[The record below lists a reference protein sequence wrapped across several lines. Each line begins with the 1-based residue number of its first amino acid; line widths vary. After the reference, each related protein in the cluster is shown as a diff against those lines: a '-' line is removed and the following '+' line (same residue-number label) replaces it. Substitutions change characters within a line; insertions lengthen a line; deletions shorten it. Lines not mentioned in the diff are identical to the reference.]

1 MKIYKICNIN
11 SPPPPFLLYIDSLC
25 CFRLERDRYIA
36 NIDVT
41 LDYNKFKNADI
52 VIEAVFEDINVKHKV
67 IKELEQVVPPHC
79 IIATNTSAIPITKI
93 AEASKN
99 PEKVKSKRVF
109 WCLMLI

>member
-1 MKIYKICNIN
+1 MILIICV
-11 SPPPPFLLYIDSLC
+11 
-25 CFRLERDRYIA
+25 FRLERDRYIA
-36 NIDVT
+36 NVDGT

-52 VIEAVFEDINVKHKV
+52 VIEAVFEDINLKHKV

-99 PEKVKSKRVF
+99 PEKVKVF
-109 WCLMLI
+109 CLFYAPKQTGFYLSATDF

>member
-1 MKIYKICNIN
+1 M
-11 SPPPPFLLYIDSLC
+11 F
-25 CFRLERDRYIA
+25 FRLERDRYIA
-36 NIDVT
+36 NIDGT

-52 VIEAVFEDINVKHKV
+52 IIEAVFEDINLKHKV

-99 PEKVKSKRVF
+99 PEKVKVVLSVDAPRQNGFNFSATDFK
-109 WCLMLI
+109 